1 MHNCFCL
8 EEKLLVLFMFI
19 KLVFIS
25 KHWLTEFVVFYLK
38 MFANLS
44 KNIDISPFTIKHKDW
59 ILSFWI
65 VSILLSFCVVIC
77 SSWSMWVNYGC
88 DVIKEVKVWC
98 WWRQTIIT
106 CPFRHR
112 ISVENIMLLV
122 TKHKYMSFIIHVG
135 RFIWSS
141 SWPRH
146 LALSDLAMVKKY

>member
-1 MHNCFCL
+1 
-8 EEKLLVLFMFI
+8 
-19 KLVFIS
+19 
-25 KHWLTEFVVFYLK
+25 

-59 ILSFWI
+59 ILSFRM
-65 VSILLSFCVVIC
+65 VSILLSFCVDIC

-122 TKHKYMSFIIHVG
+122 TKHKYMSFIIHVS

-141 SWPRH
+141 SWPMH
-146 LALSDLAMVKKY
+146 LALSDLAMVKKYYICLSAHNASICLWLYWKLLRSNFFIWIMSES